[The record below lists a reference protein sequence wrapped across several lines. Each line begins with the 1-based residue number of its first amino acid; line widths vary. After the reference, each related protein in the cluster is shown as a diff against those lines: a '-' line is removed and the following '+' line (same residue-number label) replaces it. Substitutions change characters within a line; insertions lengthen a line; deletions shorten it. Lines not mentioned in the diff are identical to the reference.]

1 MLVFERIAVGLDGSQ
16 CSRQALDV
24 AIGFARSQR
33 AELEIC
39 CVVDPIL
46 LTGTAPPSPAMDLV
60 VRDMEDEAR
69 RLVREATHRA
79 LEAGVK
85 AHGSVASGA
94 AAFELLNY
102 AKRTGADLIVMGTH
116 GRSGIAH
123 FLMGSVAETVLRESS
138 IPVLVVHEP
147 PGSAKNRERG
157 DHAQEREQSE
167 QERGDRTRTPA

>member
-1 MLVFERIAVGLDGSQ
+1 VFERIAVGFDGSQ
-16 CSRQALDV
+16 CSRKALDV
-24 AIGFARSQR
+24 AIGFARSQG
-33 AELEIC
+33 AQLDIC

-69 RLVREATHRA
+69 RLVHEATRRA
-79 LEAGVK
+79 LEAGIK

-102 AKRTGADLIVMGTH
+102 AKRAGADLIVLGTH
-116 GRSGIAH
+116 GRRGIAH

-147 PGSAKNRERG
+147 AASAKDRERG
-157 DHAQEREQSE
+157 DDAQERQQPQ
-167 QERGDRTRTPA
+167 QERGDRARTPA